1 MKIKGGVTCCNDYDS
16 FVLDDNR
23 TSSYTEL
30 WTDKVA
36 NITVY
41 RTPSISAS
49 QSTQLQ
55 IKNVVNPY
63 PCQKESYE
71 QIKKIEIFYYNDYK
85 NVYIKQVDQSDY
97 SSYSQLSEIDVDTNL
112 GSPVDSPKSYDYHQ
126 NYPMTYDI
134 EYTFDKSSFANR
146 QLDKTILKFTAGVAS
161 IEEAYVRYQLSPYIV
176 NPLLD
181 IKIFKDGSNYWCL
194 KISGMDD
201 NVYST
206 SYRWYVRMRFFPN
219 ANTLSYTS
227 TTYAANG
234 EVEFTNSD
242 SESLSQTTTILQPLP
257 PQPSNYLNRDI
268 LTTTTN
274 CKEIGCMP
282 NPPNQPE
289 S

>member
-1 MKIKGGVTCCNDYDS
+1 
-16 FVLDDNR
+16 
-23 TSSYTEL
+23 
-30 WTDKVA
+30 
-36 NITVY
+36 
-41 RTPSISAS
+41 
-49 QSTQLQ
+49 
-55 IKNVVNPY
+55 
-63 PCQKESYE
+63 
-71 QIKKIEIFYYNDYK
+71 
-85 NVYIKQVDQSDY
+85 
-97 SSYSQLSEIDVDTNL
+97 
-112 GSPVDSPKSYDYHQ
+112 
-126 NYPMTYDI
+126 MTYDI

-242 SESLSQTTTILQPLP
+242 SESLSQTTTILQLLP